1 MLLLD
6 LICMFMGREPCVWRS
21 GDDLEE
27 LVLSYC
33 VGTRDQTQVIRFGS
47 KRFQS
52 LSRLKESQFFT
63 LIISTKSYMT
73 GDLTLEVMNWPL
85 EFLTAWNSLTRSLY
99 PLSKPSHFISLTAQW
114 HTEYFLTIEW
124 GSENVNDLGNTARN
138 SSTFENL
145 KA

>member
-73 GDLTLEVMNWPL
+73 GDLTLEVMN
-85 EFLTAWNSLTRSLY
+85 
-99 PLSKPSHFISLTAQW
+99 
-114 HTEYFLTIEW
+114 
-124 GSENVNDLGNTARN
+124 
-138 SSTFENL
+138 
-145 KA
+145 

>member
-73 GDLTLEVMNWPL
+73 GDLTFGGYELTLRIPDCLKQLDKITLSSIQTISFHFPNSPMTHRI
-85 EFLTAWNSLTRSLY
+85 FLNYRVR
-99 PLSKPSHFISLTAQW
+99 FRECQ
-114 HTEYFLTIEW
+114 
-124 GSENVNDLGNTARN
+124 
-138 SSTFENL
+138 
-145 KA
+145 